1 MFISFDREQFYIP
14 MKIYS
19 TIDGDGIGMKLPK
32 LLLFH
37 SYGSATAISFFT
49 VFSKITNFAVHSISF
64 SSNEIATTVFQI
76 SRKFFL
82 LKIDNGY
89 DSHDKLINAVDKNS
103 FFPNKQVNEESER
116 KISNQ

>member
-1 MFISFDREQFYIP
+1 MFIPFEREKFYIP

-19 TIDGDGIGMKLPK
+19 TIDRDGIGMKLPK

-49 VFSKITNFAVHSISF
+49 IFSIITNFAVHSTSSSF
-64 SSNEIATTVFQI
+64 NEKATKVFQI
-76 SRKFFL
+76 SGKFFL

-103 FFPNKQVNEESER
+103 FFP
-116 KISNQ
+116 ISKLTRNPKEK